1 MDTFL
6 TDYFE
11 LSLDG
16 CELDIINDIK
26 LRLIKSGN
34 WIITGNLEHR
44 DSWTVTI
51 GLDIDLEYDVKLD
64 ITRYVKRVMDVE
76 LNELFVAYT
85 SSEFIKLIKCLN
97 DRKQL
102 HVSLT
107 KIIKG
112 YMPIICSDCYI
123 MKWKREQKDSYA
135 FIMDVLLREC
145 FADGTWNARMETTLH
160 PLPAF
165 IDKIDSSLFKRI
177 CTGLELIRN
186 MDCSGGKS
194 DMDIEIEMYRIS
206 WIAYEVIRC
215 ALMNFNV
222 YCLESIDSN
231 SIIGKDSITIY
242 KVNYNNPAVCEKF
255 DKLMACDG
263 HMAYHGSSIMNWY
276 SIVYNGLFVAKGTLV
291 TNGAAYGTGIYLSDS
306 SNFSMGYSSR
316 GNGIGSNI
324 ILGVFQ
330 VEDAISVFKK
340 TNNIY
345 VVPDEKKICLRYLIY
360 MKPSYTANVCVNID
374 KYFISG
380 EMVKA
385 SQKVETVI
393 NNAWSRRVMGEI
405 RELHAR
411 DGIMCD
417 DGLRYLVNDCDTMS
431 VIVLSLCRDTFGDS
445 ALGKDM
451 DTMGIDVIKMEVR
464 LPSAY
469 PFEPPFIRVLSPKF
483 AFRKGHVTI
492 GGSICMDLLTKQ
504 RWLPSMSISKI
515 IITIVQNMIAGDGR
529 LEPGG
534 KNYVYSL
541 HEAQSAFT
549 RMLATHSGE
558 W

>member
-6 TDYFE
+6 NTYFE
-11 LSLDG
+11 LDLTG

-26 LRLIKSGN
+26 LSLIKAGN
-34 WIITGNLEHR
+34 WIITGNLDHH
-44 DSWTVTI
+44 DLWTIKIV
-51 GLDIDLEYDVKLD
+51 LDIDLEYDAKLD
-64 ITRYVKRVMDVE
+64 ITRYVKRTMDVE
-76 LNELFVAYT
+76 LNELFVEYT
-85 SSEFIKLIKCLN
+85 SAEFINLIKYLN
-97 DRKQL
+97 DLKQL
-102 HVSLT
+102 REALS

-112 YMPIICSDCYI
+112 YMPVICSDCYI

-135 FIMDVLLREC
+135 FIMNVLLREC
-145 FADGTWNARMETTLH
+145 FAAGTWHARMETTLK
-160 PLPAF
+160 PLPGF
-165 IDKIDSSLFKRI
+165 IDKIDNALFNRI

-186 MDCSGGKS
+186 MDCDGKS
-194 DMDIEIEMYRIS
+194 DTDIEREMYSLS
-206 WIAYEVIRC
+206 WLAYEVIRC

-222 YCLESIDSN
+222 YSLESIDSK
-231 SIIGKDSITIY
+231 SVIDTSSVDIY

-255 DKLMACDG
+255 DKLMARVG

-276 SIVYNGLFVAKGTLV
+276 SIVYNGLFVAKGSLI
-291 TNGAAYGTGIYLSDS
+291 TNGAAHGTGIYLSDS
-306 SNFSMGYSSR
+306 SNFSMTYSIRYS
-316 GNGIGSNI
+316 GAGNI

-340 TNNIY
+340 ANNIY
-345 VVPDEKKICLRYLIY
+345 VVPDERKICLRYLIY
-360 MKPSYTANVCVNID
+360 MKSSYTGKVCDMLD
-374 KYFISG
+374 KYFING
-380 EMVKA
+380 EMVKE

-417 DGLRYLVNDCDTMS
+417 DGLRYLVNDCDTMN

-451 DTMGIDVIKMEVR
+451 DTMGIDFIKMEVR

-504 RWLPSMSISKI
+504 RWVPSMSISKI
-515 IITIVQNMIAGDGR
+515 MITIVQNMISGDGR

-534 KNYVYSL
+534 KDYVYSL
-541 HEAQSAFT
+541 QEAQSAFT

>member
-6 TDYFE
+6 NTYFE
-11 LSLDG
+11 LDLSG

-26 LRLIKSGN
+26 LRFIKVGN
-34 WIITGNLEHR
+34 WIITGNLEHHNTW
-44 DSWTVTI
+44 SVTI

-76 LNELFVAYT
+76 LGELFITY
-85 SSEFIKLIKCLN
+85 SSEDFIKLLKCLN
-97 DRKQL
+97 DPQQL
-102 HVSLT
+102 RESLT
-107 KIIKG
+107 KIING
-112 YMPIICSDCYI
+112 YLPIVCSDCYI
-123 MKWKREQKDSYA
+123 MKWKRDQKDSYA
-135 FIMDVLLREC
+135 FIMNVLLREC
-145 FADGTWNARMETTLH
+145 FADGTWNSRMETTLK

-165 IDKIDSSLFKRI
+165 IDKIDCELFKRI
-177 CTGLELIRN
+177 STGLELIRN
-186 MDCSGGKS
+186 IDYTDKS
-194 DMDIEIEMYRIS
+194 DTDIEREMYRLS

-222 YCLESIDSN
+222 YSLESIDSKTV
-231 SIIGKDSITIY
+231 IGKDSITIY
-242 KVNYNNPAVCEKF
+242 KVNYNNPAICEKF
-255 DKLMACDG
+255 DKLIARDG

-276 SIVYNGLFVAKGTLV
+276 SIVYNGLFVAKGALI
-291 TNGAAYGTGIYLSDS
+291 TNGAAHGTGIYLSDS
-306 SNFSMGYSSR
+306 SNFSMGYSARSCVR
-316 GNGIGSNI
+316 NNI

-330 VEDAISVFKK
+330 VEKAISVFKK
-340 TNNIY
+340 SSNIY
-345 VVPDEKKICLRYLIY
+345 VVPDEKNICLRYLIY
-360 MKPSYTANVCVNID
+360 MKASYTGSVCGDID
-374 KYFISG
+374 KYFING
-380 EMVKA
+380 EMVKEA
-385 SQKVETVI
+385 QKVETVI

-411 DGIMCD
+411 DGIMGD
-417 DGLRYLVNDCDTMS
+417 DGLRYFVNDCDNMN
-431 VIVLSLCRDTFGDS
+431 VIILSLCRDTFGDS

-451 DTMGIDVIKMEVR
+451 DTMSIDVIKVEVR
-464 LPSAY
+464 LPGAY

-504 RWLPSMSISKI
+504 RWVPSMSISKI
-515 IITIVQNMIAGDGR
+515 MITIIQNMVAGDGR

-541 HEAQSAFT
+541 QEAQSAFT
-549 RMLATHSGE
+549 RMLATHNGE

>member
-1 MDTFL
+1 MDAFL
-6 TDYFE
+6 SDYFALE
-11 LSLDG
+11 LNG
-16 CELDIINDIK
+16 VELDIINNIK
-26 LRLIKSGN
+26 LRFIKPGN
-34 WIITGNLEHR
+34 WIITGNLEHCNI
-44 DSWTVTI
+44 WTVKI
-51 GLDIDLEYDVKLD
+51 VLDIDLEYEVKLD

-76 LNELFVAYT
+76 LNELFVEYT
-85 SSEFIKLIKCLN
+85 SDDFIKLIKCLSVP
-97 DRKQL
+97 KQL
-102 HVSLT
+102 HTALT

-112 YMPIICSDCYI
+112 YMPVVCSDCYI
-123 MKWKREQKDSYA
+123 MNWKRDQKDSYA
-135 FIMDVLLREC
+135 FIMNVLLREC
-145 FADGTWNARMETTLH
+145 FADGTWNARMETTLK
-160 PLPAF
+160 PLPGF
-165 IDKIDSSLFKRI
+165 IDKIDSVLFKRI

-186 MDCSGGKS
+186 FVCDGKS
-194 DMDIEIEMYRIS
+194 DADIECEMYRVS
-206 WIAYEVIRC
+206 WLAYEVIRC

-222 YCLESIDSN
+222 YSLESIDSKTVIDKN
-231 SIIGKDSITIY
+231 SVDIY

-255 DKLMACDG
+255 DKLLSRSG

-276 SIVYNGLFVAKGTLV
+276 SIVYNGLFVAKGNMIA
-291 TNGAAYGTGIYLSDS
+291 NGAAYGTGIYLSDS

-316 GNGIGSNI
+316 GSGIGNI

-330 VEDAISVFKK
+330 AEDAISTFKK

-345 VVPDEKKICLRYLIY
+345 VVPDEAKICLRYLIY
-360 MKPSYTANVCVNID
+360 MKPSYTGNVCANID

-380 EMVKA
+380 EMVKE
-385 SQKVETVI
+385 SQKVEHVI
-393 NNAWSRRVMGEI
+393 NNAWSRRVMGEL

-417 DGLRYLVNDCDTMS
+417 DGLRYLVNDSDTMS

-451 DTMGIDVIKMEVR
+451 DTMCIDVIKMEIR
-464 LPSAY
+464 LPGAY

-504 RWLPSMSISKI
+504 RWVPSMSISKI
-515 IITIVQNMIAGDGR
+515 MITIVQNMISGDGR

-541 HEAQSAFT
+541 QEAQSAFT